1 MNQVIEI
8 LVGIPASGKSTYAI
22 EKVRNNSDY
31 IRINRDSLRM
41 MFSGSY
47 LVDYSVEKIITEV
60 EYNIIDSVL
69 KSGKSIVIDNTHL
82 RLKYIRPY
90 FEKFTDRADIKINIF
105 DISIED
111 AIERDIN
118 RGEKKVGKDVIE
130 RMYGNYLNLLPIL
143 EKEYKEYII

>member
-1 MNQVIEI
+1 
-8 LVGIPASGKSTYAI
+8 
-22 EKVRNNSDY
+22 
-31 IRINRDSLRM
+31 
-41 MFSGSY
+41 
-47 LVDYSVEKIITEV
+47 
-60 EYNIIDSVL
+60 VL